1 MEKFIKF
8 LCLSLIVSHI
18 HVGLWADKTLD
29 FQGDY
34 FIYSDDFHYLYG
46 GGNIR
51 LKAAGFQIT
60 GQSLYLDLNSF
71 IGVIYGS
78 ITISGQGRLRKADIL
93 VFKGYP
99 FSFRVEAFDK
109 QISSWGDMGLVDR
122 IEKKGP
128 LQLKK
133 SDLYWEFSEFKINK
147 NKKIRAKMVFPYFFG
162 MPSIPFKSFSIT
174 RGKIPEKTRFYFKN
188 IGLSSLDGMSLT
200 FLYRMREKFLNG
212 DLNFKLYERELF
224 DKDAEIKRGIMMT
237 GQVDWLIQKKKFINL
252 SALYNTGDESFNF
265 TLAHKKELKHFSY
278 AISQNI
284 SGRENIP
291 AVFDFSTWFMW
302 TTYRFIS
309 PRVSF
314 THNLENSYSYGFS
327 TPLKVIKKLNF
338 NFNYLRKIIQDEIE
352 LDTQDYS
359 VSMDFSSS
367 LLSLSSVYN
376 ISENLLTATQTRNF
390 STNLKFKTLFFL
402 DKNVSIDIS
411 PYYMFSTLPGEE
423 TTTSHIFP
431 GINTILKASGL
442 IFPLGFKIIPV
453 LNVNHVWDNLDLNQT
468 EFNYLLSLKKEWWK
482 LVFSLDYSLVSR
494 YRSEGFWVEGYN
506 VKNLKFDIEMK
517 VSKKYDFRLRMFFND
532 DLALENITFNGE
544 IIFPW
549 NIKFSSFLLYYVTED
564 KFQTVEV
571 FIEKKFSNIFKLQ
584 CGYSLAL
591 KKFFIKFFTL

>member
-1 MEKFIKF
+1 
-8 LCLSLIVSHI
+8 
-18 HVGLWADKTLD
+18 VGLWADKTLD

-51 LKAAGFQIT
+51 LKADGFQIT

-71 IGVIYGS
+71 IGVIYGG
-78 ITISGQGRLRKADIL
+78 ITISGQGRVRKADVL

-99 FSFRVEAFDK
+99 FSYRAEALGK

-147 NKKIRAKMVFPYFFG
+147 NKKIMAKMVFSYIFG

-188 IGLSSLDGMSLT
+188 IGLSSLDGVSLT

-224 DKDAEIKRGIMMT
+224 DKGAEIKRGIMLT
-237 GQVDWLIQKKKFINL
+237 GQVDWLIKKKKFINL
-252 SALYNTGDESFNF
+252 SALYNTGDKSLNF
-265 TLAHKKELKHFSY
+265 TLAHKKELKNFSY

-291 AVFDFSTWFMW
+291 TVYNFDTWFMW

-314 THNLENSYSYGFS
+314 THNLKNSYSYGFS

-338 NFNYLRKIIQDEIE
+338 NFNYLRKVIRDEVE
-352 LDTQDYS
+352 SDTQDYS

-367 LLSLSSVYN
+367 MLSLSSVYN
-376 ISENLLTATQTRNF
+376 ISENMLAATQSRNF

-411 PYYMFSTLPGEE
+411 PFYMFSTLPGEE

-431 GINTILKASGL
+431 GINTALKASGL
-442 IFPLGFKIIPV
+442 IFPLGFKIIPA
-453 LNVNHVWDNLDLNQT
+453 LTVNHVWDNLDVNQT

-506 VKNLKFDIEMK
+506 VKNLKLDVEMK
-517 VSKKYDFRLRMFFND
+517 VSKKYDFRLRMFFNN
-532 DLALENITFNGE
+532 DLTLENITFNGE
-544 IIFPW
+544 IFLPW

-584 CGYSLAL
+584 CGYSRAL
-591 KKFFIKFFTL
+591 KRFFIKFFTL